1 MATTEMI
8 QTSNEEQQM
17 IFETFGRLQKML
29 PAVTETDSNEADEF
43 SILLSAIEY
52 IQWLNS
58 ALNYNF

>member
-1 MATTEMI
+1 M

-29 PAVTETDSNEADEF
+29 EQRDACDENEKADEF
-43 SILLSAIEY
+43 TILLSAIEY

-58 ALNYNF
+58 ALNYNYNY